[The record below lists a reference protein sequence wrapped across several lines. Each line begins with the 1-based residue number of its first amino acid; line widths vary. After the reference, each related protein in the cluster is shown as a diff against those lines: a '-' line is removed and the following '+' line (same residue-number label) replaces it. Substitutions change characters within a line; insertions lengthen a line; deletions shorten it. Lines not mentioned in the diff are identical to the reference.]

1 MSEQT
6 LKKSVGL
13 AGAVCLIVGYVV
25 GATIFILPGP
35 LAAEA
40 GPGLFLSYIIA
51 AFLAIFACIVAAQVG
66 STFPVSGANMVIV
79 NRVLPRYWGFF
90 ESFFVL
96 LTVVFALPLIS
107 YGFAEYLAFFFPNIN
122 LMVTAILLILFFL
135 VVNLLGIQVASWV
148 QAVMTVEFVIALIIF
163 GIGGI
168 LKSDTQLLVPL
179 LPKGFTPLLIAAVP
193 AYTSFFGF
201 LFIAEVAEEVKNP
214 TKNIP
219 RALVIGFI
227 IVAIMY
233 ISVPLAVTRLL
244 PWNTLGDTNAAVAVA
259 SEVFLP
265 AWLAKIIA
273 LSALVAIATS
283 INGIF
288 MANTRGFLAYGRAK
302 VYPSFFARISKKSRA
317 PYMGLY
323 LMAIMSIFGIILKL
337 SITYYATVAVM
348 CFLTFQIL
356 SGAGVLMLPKKLPK
370 TFDASPRKLKPFVRV
385 FFSLG
390 LIIISVLFFV
400 MAALD
405 KPSTVLVFLVPF
417 VSSAIYYKLRI
428 SWLKSKGIDIDEA
441 LERHVE

>member
-13 AGAVCLIVGYVV
+13 AGAVCLIVGYVI

-40 GPGLFLSYIIA
+40 GPGIFISHMIA
-51 AFLAIFACIVAAQVG
+51 AFLAIFACFVAAQVG
-66 STFPVSGANMVIV
+66 CTFPVSGANMVIV

-90 ESFFVL
+90 EASFVL
-96 LTVVFALPLIS
+96 LTVIFALPLIS
-107 YGFAEYLAFFFPNIN
+107 YGFAEYLSFFFPNIN
-122 LMVTAILLILFFL
+122 LMLTAILLILFFML
-135 VVNLLGIQVASWV
+135 VNLLGLQVASWV
-148 QAVMTVEFVIALIIF
+148 QAVMTVEFVIALLIF

-168 LKSDTQLLVPL
+168 LKSDTHLMVPL
-179 LPKGFTPLLIAAVP
+179 FPKGFSPILLVAVP

-219 RALVIGFI
+219 RALIIGFI
-227 IVAIMY
+227 LVTVIY

-244 PWNTLGDTNAAVAVA
+244 SWNTLGDTQAAVAVA
-259 SEVFLP
+259 SEIFMP

-288 MANTRGFLAYGRAK
+288 MANTRDVLAYGRDK
-302 VYPSFFARISKKSRA
+302 IYPAIFARISKKFRT
-317 PYMGLY
+317 PYMGLF
-323 LMAIMSIFGIILKL
+323 LLAFLSIFGILLKL
-337 SITYYATVAVM
+337 SITFYATVAVM
-348 CFLTFQIL
+348 CFLLFQIL
-356 SGAGVLMLPKKLPK
+356 SGMAVFMLPKKLPE
-370 TFDASPRKLKPFVRV
+370 TFAASPIKLKPFPRV

-390 LIIISVLFFV
+390 LVGISAIFFILAALSKPSAALLFLFPFIISI
-400 MAALD
+400 
-405 KPSTVLVFLVPF
+405 
-417 VSSAIYYKLRI
+417 IYYKLRI
-428 SWLKSKGIDIDEA
+428 DWLEKRGINIDDF
-441 LERHVE
+441 LKP

>member
-25 GATIFILPGP
+25 GSTIFILPGP

-40 GPGLFLSYIIA
+40 GPGLFISYIIA
-51 AFLAIFACIVAAQVG
+51 AFLAIFACVVAAQVG
-66 STFPVSGANMVIV
+66 SSFPVSGANMVIV
-79 NRVLPRYWGFF
+79 NKVLPRYWGFF

-96 LTVVFALPLIS
+96 LTVVFALPLLAC
-107 YGFAEYLAFFFPNIN
+107 GFAEYLSFLFPNIN
-122 LMVTAILLILFFL
+122 LMLIAILLILFFL
-135 VVNLLGIQVASWV
+135 IVNLLGIQVASWV
-148 QAVMTVEFVIALIIF
+148 QAVLTIEFVIALLIF

-168 LKSDTQLLVPL
+168 LNSDTQLLVPL
-179 LPKGFTPLLIAAVP
+179 FPKGFSPLLLVAVP

-259 SEVFLP
+259 SEIFLP
-265 AWLAKIIA
+265 AWLAKVIA
-273 LSALVAIATS
+273 LSALVAMATS

-288 MANTRGFLAYGRAK
+288 MANTRGFLAYGRARI
-302 VYPSFFARISKKSRA
+302 YPAIFARISKKSRV

-323 LMAIMSIFGIILKL
+323 LLAILSILGILLNL

-348 CFLTFQIL
+348 CFLIFQIL
-356 SGAGVLMLPKKLPK
+356 SGAGVLLLPKKLPE
-370 TFDASPRKLKPFVRV
+370 TFSASPIKLKPFPRV

-390 LIIISVLFFV
+390 LVLISGIFFIL
-400 MAALD
+400 AALD
-405 KPSTVLVFLVPF
+405 KPSTALLFLIPF
-417 VSSAIYYKLRI
+417 LFSSIYYKLRI
-428 SWLKSKGIDIDEA
+428 KWLEKRGINIDEI
-441 LERHVE
+441 LGR

>member
-1 MSEQT
+1 
-6 LKKSVGL
+6 VGL

-40 GPGLFLSYIIA
+40 GPGLFISYTIA
-51 AFLAIFACIVAAQVG
+51 SFLAVFACVVAAQVG
-66 STFPVSGANMVIV
+66 SSFPVSGANMVIV

-90 ESFFVL
+90 EGFFVL

-107 YGFAEYLAFFFPNIN
+107 YGFAEYLSFFFPNIN
-122 LMVTAILLILFFL
+122 SMVTAIGLILFFL

-148 QAVMTVEFVIALIIF
+148 QAVMTVEFVIALLIF
-163 GIGGI
+163 GLGGI
-168 LKSDTQLLVPL
+168 FKGDTQLIVPL
-179 LPKGFTPLLIAAVP
+179 FPRGFTPLLIAAVP

-201 LFIAEVAEEVKNP
+201 LFIAEVSEEVKNP
-214 TKNIP
+214 TRNIP
-219 RALVIGFI
+219 RALIIGFI
-227 IVAIMY
+227 VVAIIY

-244 PWNTLGDTNAAVAVA
+244 AWNTLETTNAAVAVA

-288 MANTRGFLAYGRAK
+288 MANTRDFLAYGRARI
-302 VYPSFFARISKKSRA
+302 YPEVFARISKKFRS

-323 LMAIMSIFGIILKL
+323 LMASMSIAGILL
-337 SITYYATVAVM
+337 NLTITYYATVAVM

-370 TFDASPRKLKPFVRV
+370 TFAASPLQLKPFVRV

-390 LIIISVLFFV
+390 LIVISAIFLVLAV
-400 MAALD
+400 LD
-405 KPSTVLVFLVPF
+405 KPSTALVFLVPF
-417 VSSAIYYKLRI
+417 FLSAIYYRLRI
-428 SWLKSKGIDIDEA
+428 DWLTNNGVDIDRA
-441 LERHVE
+441 LNRAGEESLE

>member
-40 GPGLFLSYIIA
+40 GPGIFISYMIA
-51 AFLAIFACIVAAQVG
+51 AGLAVFACVIAAQVG
-66 STFPVSGANMVIV
+66 SSFPVSGANMVIV

-90 ESFFVL
+90 ESFFSL
-96 LTVVFALPLIS
+96 LTVVFALPLIA
-107 YGFAEYLAFFFPNIN
+107 YGFAEYLLFFFPNIS
-122 LMVTAILLILFFL
+122 LMWTAILLIVFFL
-135 VVNLLGIQVASWV
+135 IVNLLGLQVASWV
-148 QAVMTVEFVIALIIF
+148 QAVMTVEFVIALLIF

-168 LKSDTQLLVPL
+168 IKSDTQLLVPL
-179 LPKGFTPLLIAAVP
+179 FPKGLSPLLLAAVP

-219 RALVIGFI
+219 RALIIGFI

-233 ISVPLAVTRLL
+233 ISVPLAVTKLL
-244 PWNTLGDTNAAVAVA
+244 SWKTLGDTQAAVAVA
-259 SEVFLP
+259 SGIFLP
-265 AWLAKIIA
+265 AWLAKVIA

-283 INGIF
+283 VNGIF
-288 MANTRGFLAYGRAK
+288 MANTRGFLAYGRAR
-302 VYPSFFARISKKSRA
+302 VYPAMFARISKKFSA
-317 PYMGLY
+317 PYMGLF
-323 LMAIMSIFGIILKL
+323 LMATMSIFGILLRL

-356 SGAGVLMLPKKLPK
+356 SGTAVFLLPKKLPE
-370 TFDASPRKLKPFVRV
+370 TFGASPIKLKPFPRV

-390 LIIISVLFFV
+390 LVIISGIFFIL
-400 MAALD
+400 AALD
-405 KPSTVLVFLVPF
+405 KPSTALVFLIPF
-417 VSSAIYYKLRI
+417 LLSTIYYKLRI
-428 SWLKSKGIDIDEA
+428 YWLEKRGINIDEA
-441 LERHVE
+441 LGR